1 MLNKY
6 INLNCLRKA
15 NYIISPNL
23 QIKLFEAQQWTNND
37 YYEENLKSKKNAEGI
52 NIINFKILNRN
63 NKSLVYNYVY
73 YRPDFF
79 ESLIT
84 YLLIRNYYI
93 KRRRTKQLLWKRN
106 VFRITR

>member
-15 NYIISPNL
+15 NYIISPDL
-23 QIKLFEAQQWTNND
+23 QIKLFEAQQRTSDDSYND
-37 YYEENLKSKKNAEGI
+37 NLKSKKIAEGI
-52 NIINFKILNRN
+52 NIINFKILNKN

-73 YRPDFF
+73 YKPDFC

-84 YLLIRNYYI
+84 YLIIRNYYI